1 VTETTDTSYPA
12 ADGAAP
18 TKKRH
23 WRWILPTV
31 LLLLWLG
38 VAGPFG
44 SYAGKLSEVQVN
56 DQLQFLPESA
66 ESTVV
71 AKLQGE
77 FAEDESIPAVV
88 VFEAESGSLTP
99 AQLGQIQDLSQQLA
113 KVPGVTATGSGAVP
127 SEDGEAAVAFLPVDG
142 TDGEKT
148 AAAVEEIR
156 AEVEANPIDG
166 VTVYVGGPAG
176 FLSDLTEAFGGIDG
190 LLLLVTLGVVL
201 VILLVVYRSP
211 VLPFFVLLS
220 SVLAL
225 GVASAVIYGLA
236 ANDIITLNG
245 QAQGILS
252 ILVIGAATDYAL
264 LLVARYREEL
274 RRHESKYDAM
284 GTAWRGVVEPI
295 LASGG
300 TVILGVLVLLLSDL
314 KANQGLGP
322 VAAIGIV
329 FAMLAGLTFLPAIL
343 VLLGRGAFWPFRPKF
358 GSEGHEASG
367 LWAGVARFVGRRFR
381 AVWITVAV
389 VLVGLAAFL
398 PQFKADGVP
407 SSEFFTTEVES
418 TRTQQALERHF
429 PAGSGSETVVITG
442 QDTLAEV
449 TRVLQDNDGVARAV
463 PLTEGPQTGPP
474 GTGAPQVIDGQVL
487 LNVTLTDASD
497 SLAAEET
504 VAQLRSELDAVSPD
518 AVIGGPTAAQFDT
531 VATAKQDLRKIIPI
545 VLIVILLVLML
556 LLRSVVGPIM
566 LIGTVVLSFAATL
579 GLGAIVFNQVLDLP
593 GADPSVPLFA
603 FVFLVALGIDYNIFL
618 MTRTREEAITRG
630 TWRGM
635 LTALAVTG
643 GVITSAG
650 LVLAATFSAL
660 AILPLLFLFQIAFLV
675 SVGVLIDTFIVRS
688 LLVPG
693 LILEI
698 GPTSWWPSR
707 LAREEGYHRK
717 GHSAFT
723 PPQEDDAAHP
733 EAEAAAT
740 TGKPDGAAT

>member
-1 VTETTDTSYPA
+1 MDQKADDVEA
-12 ADGAAP
+12 ADSPDAAEAGP
-18 TKKRH
+18 SKTRRL
-23 WRWILPTV
+23 RWILPLV
-31 LLLLWLG
+31 LLLVWLG
-38 VAGPFG
+38 VGGPFG

-77 FAEDESIPAVV
+77 FSDDESVPAVV
-88 VFEAESGSLTP
+88 VFESDGGKLTP
-99 AQLGQIQDLSQQLA
+99 EQLGQIQKLSAQLA
-113 KVPGVTATGSGAVP
+113 EVEGVTATGSGAVP
-127 SEDGEAAVAFLPVDG
+127 AEDGEAAVAFLPVDG
-142 TDGEKT
+142 ADGEET

-156 AEVEANPIDG
+156 AAVEASPIEG

-190 LLLLVTLGVVL
+190 LLLLVALGVVL
-201 VILLVVYRSP
+201 VILLIVYRSP
-211 VLPFFVLLS
+211 ILPFFVLLS
-220 SVLAL
+220 SVMAL
-225 GVASAVIYGLA
+225 GVASAVIYALA
-236 ANDIITLNG
+236 ANGIITLNG

-284 GTAWRGVVEPI
+284 RTAWRGVFEPI

-300 TVILGVLVLLLSDL
+300 TVIIGVLVLLLSDL

-329 FAMLAGLTFLPAIL
+329 FAMLAGLTFLPAVL
-343 VLLGRGAFWPFRPKF
+343 VLLGRGAFWPFRPTF
-358 GSEGHEASG
+358 GSEGHEVSG

-381 AVWITVAV
+381 VVWITVAV
-389 VLVGLAAFL
+389 VLAGLALFL
-398 PQFKADGVP
+398 PSFKADGVP
-407 SSEFFTTEVES
+407 SSDFFTTEVES
-418 TRTQQALERHF
+418 TRTQEALERHF
-429 PAGSGSETVVITG
+429 PAGSGSETVVITPA
-442 QDTLAEV
+442 DTLAQATE
-449 TRVLQDNDGVARAV
+449 TIQQTAGVAQVV

-474 GTGAPQVIDGQVL
+474 GTGEPRVVDGQVL
-487 LNVTLTDASD
+487 LNVTLSDASD

-504 VAQLRSELDAVSPD
+504 VVRLRGELDSVSPQ
-518 AVIGGPTAAQFDT
+518 AVVGGPTAAQYDT
-531 VATAKQDLRKIIPI
+531 VETAKQDVRKIIPI
-545 VLIVILLVLML
+545 VLIVILVVLML

-579 GLGAIVFNQVLDLP
+579 GLGAIVFNNILDLP

-618 MTRTREEAITRG
+618 MTRAREETIKHGTRS
-630 TWRGM
+630 GM
-635 LTALAVTG
+635 LRALAVTG

-650 LVLAATFSAL
+650 LVLAATFGAL
-660 AILPLLFLFQIAFLV
+660 AVLPLLFLFQIAFLV

-698 GPTSWWPSR
+698 GPKSWWPSR
-707 LAREEGYHRK
+707 LARETGYRRT
-717 GHSAFT
+717 G
-723 PPQEDDAAHP
+723 DDTSDGNDDFRDGG
-733 EAEAAAT
+733 E
-740 TGKPDGAAT
+740 PDSVIVGR